1 VQNFAKSIT
10 DYKVRCLPEIWRQDA
25 VGNAVWSRSALVKKR
40 RAVERIP
47 KKRRKIKSFNIFLVD
62 ILGIFFSSRSKI

>member
-1 VQNFAKSIT
+1 
-10 DYKVRCLPEIWRQDA
+10 